1 MIRDDK
7 GDAQLSTCFND
18 IIQSDL
24 QHFLDRTFKT
34 LKIND
39 EKKQY
44 QVAIYV
50 YNLLL
55 FFYLFLKT
63 ETT

>member
-39 EKKQY
+39 EKT
-44 QVAIYV
+44 VPSSDICV
-50 YNLLL
+50 
-55 FFYLFLKT
+55 
-63 ETT
+63 